1 MTDLLACLRLARTDG
16 IGPGRWRQMIERYHT
31 PQAAVEA
38 LPHMRIKGRAPF
50 ALPSVDHIT
59 HEIEQTLKLGGQ
71 FLTVLDPA
79 YPPQLRAC
87 PDAPP
92 VLSVLGDC
100 AALSK
105 PGVGLVGA
113 RNASVHGVRL
123 AESLAT
129 DLVEA
134 GLTVISGLARG
145 IDRAAHMG
153 ALHRKGVTIAAIA
166 GGLDRPYPPENV
178 RLQAE
183 IAEKGVVVTEAP
195 LGTIPTARHFPRRN
209 RLIAGL
215 GLGCVVVE
223 AALHSG
229 TLITARL
236 ALDYGRDLFAVPGT
250 PLDPR
255 CRGSNDLLRHGA
267 ILTESAADILAH
279 LPPLSRFAS
288 FPDSAL
294 TQENTSQRV
303 FYSPPAETLFTSLP
317 TSGQP
322 HHISGQKPPKSAEF
336 QSPPS
341 VDPVQSPPPAQ
352 PITVQE
358 KLLDLLS
365 FTPIPVDDLVR
376 HCQFSASAV
385 LTALTELELTER
397 ITLLPGGRVA
407 LANEAGKR
415 AD

>member
-1 MTDLLACLRLARTDG
+1 M
-16 IGPGRWRQMIERYHT
+16 
-31 PQAAVEA
+31 
-38 LPHMRIKGRAPF
+38 
-50 ALPSVDHIT
+50 
-59 HEIEQTLKLGGQ
+59 
-71 FLTVLDPA
+71 
-79 YPPQLRAC
+79 
-87 PDAPP
+87 
-92 VLSVLGDC
+92 
-100 AALSK
+100 
-105 PGVGLVGA
+105 
-113 RNASVHGVRL
+113 
-123 AESLAT
+123 
-129 DLVEA
+129 
-134 GLTVISGLARG
+134 
-145 IDRAAHMG
+145 
-153 ALHRKGVTIAAIA
+153 
-166 GGLDRPYPPENV
+166 
-178 RLQAE
+178 
-183 IAEKGVVVTEAP
+183 
-195 LGTIPTARHFPRRN
+195 
-209 RLIAGL
+209 
-215 GLGCVVVE
+215 VVE

-236 ALDYGRDLFAVPGT
+236 ALDYGRELFAVPGT

-255 CRGSNDLLRHGA
+255 SRGSNDLLRHGA

-288 FPDSAL
+288 FPVSAL

-322 HHISGQKPPKSAEF
+322 HHISSQKPPKSAEF
-336 QSPPS
+336 RSLPS
-341 VDPVQSPPPAQ
+341 ADSVQTPPPAQ